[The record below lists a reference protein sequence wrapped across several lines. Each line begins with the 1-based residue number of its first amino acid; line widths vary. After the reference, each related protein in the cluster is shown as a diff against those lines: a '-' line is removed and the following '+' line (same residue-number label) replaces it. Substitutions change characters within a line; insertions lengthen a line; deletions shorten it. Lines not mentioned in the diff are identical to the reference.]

1 MKHLASVLMDGVKR
15 EVTRIGVMNTL
26 TVQIRKHKTESEED
40 SSLGMKAGLLLIK
53 PKLNFP

>member
-26 TVQIRKHKTESEED
+26 TVQIRKHKRRLKVKKTPHW
-40 SSLGMKAGLLLIK
+40 A
-53 PKLNFP
+53 